1 MIVVKVG
8 YLDISH
14 AIIDTGKEDVMSY
27 VEDNVSTDHR
37 QPYNRPFSA
46 HIAFDH
52 QLDSTVISLAYRDS
66 DEPARS
72 IEVGIAPDLGSNLFR
87 FRVGQYDLIYA
98 DPALLRQKD
107 FTGNF
112 VLWPLP
118 NRVRDKQYVYQGKRY
133 SLAGLKRPRGN
144 AVLIHGL
151 VFDRQWQY
159 EQPVVRQDAAS
170 VKTFIE
176 ITPQSPFYEGY
187 PFESRLSLVYTL
199 TKEAVTVS
207 YTVEDTGAQEM
218 PFGFAL
224 HPYFS
229 TLSGKD
235 ETLVS
240 LPARAVMEADED
252 LLPTG
257 RVLDVTGVM
266 YAMFDLREPVP
277 VGNLKL
283 DHVYTQLQRNA
294 SALIDYRKQGLR
306 LRISTSED
314 FTHMVIYTPPPE
326 EHAAYFCLENQTC
339 STDAVNLAAQGL
351 GEIAHL
357 LELHPGQSHSGF
369 IQYAVES
376 VLAARG

>member
-1 MIVVKVG
+1 MLSCCMHQSMTASV
-8 YLDISH
+8 
-14 AIIDTGKEDVMSY
+14 IDSGKEGTMSNTGENAY
-27 VEDNVSTDHR
+27 GEHPQAENG
-37 QPYNRPFSA
+37 PYSA
-46 HIAFDH
+46 QIAFDH
-52 QLDSTVISLAYRDS
+52 QLDSTVISLFYRDGNN
-66 DEPARS
+66 PARS

-283 DHVYTQLQRNA
+283 DHVYTEIERHA
-294 SALIDYRKQGLR
+294 SALIDYRKHGLR

-314 FTHMVIYTPPPE
+314 FTHIVIYTLPE
-326 EHAAYFCLENQTC
+326 EVATYFCLENQTC

-351 GEIAHL
+351 EKIAHL
-357 LELHPGQSHSGF
+357 LELHPGEVHSGF
-369 IQYAVES
+369 IRYAVEGVFPAHS
-376 VLAARG
+376 